1 MMVLNH
7 KQARECLVTPSK
19 NPLASAAAQLKP
31 AALHL
36 FIDLGH
42 ISLQ

>member
-1 MMVLNH
+1 MVLNH

-19 NPLASAAAQLKP
+19 NPLASLAAQFKLE
-31 AALHL
+31 ALHL

>member
-1 MMVLNH
+1 MVLNH
-7 KQARECLVTPSK
+7 KQARECLVTPRK
-19 NPLASAAAQLKP
+19 NPLASLAAQFMLE
-31 AALHL
+31 AFHL